1 MPIEYTLVERGKP
14 GAVASAPKKI
24 YANAKSS
31 GETTVRDLAERI
43 SEISTV
49 STVDVM
55 AVLEALFQ
63 TVPRELTSGRIVRM
77 GEFGSFRVTLRGEGA
92 ESVKA
97 FDASL
102 ITDVN
107 VSFSPGRLFD
117 QAMQGAQL
125 RRAEADKISGAK

>member
-1 MPIEYTLVERGKP
+1 MPIEYSLAERGNPAKP
-14 GAVASAPKKI
+14 NEAKKFYASA
-24 YANAKSS
+24 KST

-43 SEISTV
+43 SDISTV

-92 ESVKA
+92 ESVKT

-107 VSFSPGRLFD
+107 VSFNPGRLFD
-117 QAMQGAQL
+117 LAMQGAQL
-125 RRAEADKISGAK
+125 RRSEVDKLNGAK